1 MKKNKRSNQKKT
13 EDLLNL
19 TAVPSAKIKEKQN
32 YKTKD

>member
-1 MKKNKRSNQKKT
+1 MKKTKGPIKKT